1 MLGLPEELLYL
12 RLIQL
17 LRYIPPLPGG
27 KRQFV
32 DLCHERRELAL
43 ESKRGKYHIKFLQF
57 HSRQM
62 TNRSLGTNYMLKG
75 SVMAIH
81 PKPVGKEIWI

>member
-12 RLIQL
+12 RPVQL
-17 LRYIPPLPGG
+17 LSHISPLPGG

-43 ESKRGKYHIKFLQF
+43 ESEGWE
-57 HSRQM
+57 RQNL
-62 TNRSLGTNYMLKG
+62 TRKIALAQDSFQAFVK
-75 SVMAIH
+75 
-81 PKPVGKEIWI
+81 VGG